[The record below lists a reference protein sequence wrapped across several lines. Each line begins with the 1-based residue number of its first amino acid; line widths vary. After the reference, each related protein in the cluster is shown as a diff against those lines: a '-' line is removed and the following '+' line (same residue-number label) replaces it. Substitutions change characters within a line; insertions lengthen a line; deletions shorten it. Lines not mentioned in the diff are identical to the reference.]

1 MKINTNKTYKA
12 IKEQFAQKKAKLKQE
27 AQERIKEAQEYIEP
41 KVKETFS
48 KAEGWSDEFIKNSK
62 ETYSKT
68 KQKIQPKVDEFIASA
83 DSALNPPKAQV
94 LKENV
99 KKLEKK
105 FFQKQAFLSDLKT
118 RFPDKQTLILEREKE
133 LKKLEQNVLSAIEK
147 LKKFTEKESAV
158 QKAFERLNK

>member
-1 MKINTNKTYKA
+1 MLYNKWAQGEFFMKINTNKTYKA

-41 KVKETFS
+41 KVKE
-48 KAEGWSDEFIKNSK
+48 AA
-62 ETYSKT
+62 YQA
-68 KQKIQPKVDEFIASA
+68 KQKVQPKVDEFIASA
-83 DSALNPPKAQV
+83 NSALNPPKAQV

-118 RFPDKQTLILEREKE
+118 RFPDKQTLIWEREKE
-133 LKKLEQNVLSAIEK
+133 LKKLEQNVLSAIET
-147 LKKFTEKESAV
+147 LKNFTEKESAAQRV
-158 QKAFERLNK
+158 FNLMNL